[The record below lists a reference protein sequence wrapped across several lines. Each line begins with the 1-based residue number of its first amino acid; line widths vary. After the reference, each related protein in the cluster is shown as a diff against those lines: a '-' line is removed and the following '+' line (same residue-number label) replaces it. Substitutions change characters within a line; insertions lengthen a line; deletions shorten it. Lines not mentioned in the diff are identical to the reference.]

1 MLHLPNELCFKLKS
15 IEKHFL
21 AWDQRKTCPVTR
33 LWCREIQTKSLC
45 TFVFIY
51 GLCTCI
57 NRTWYNHGGSTKQ
70 NLILA
75 EKNRFNISVR
85 ISLYLPHAS
94 APFASLPL
102 RDGRSRATSWR
113 EGLKLAGLTPL
124 VFRKERDKDGWRIHG
139 FLSFTRSL
147 PNRRVLGE

>member
-1 MLHLPNELCFKLKS
+1 MSFASSWKALKNMSSLETKEKPAQLHGFGAVKSKPRVYVHLC
-15 IEKHFL
+15 
-21 AWDQRKTCPVTR
+21 
-33 LWCREIQTKSLC
+33 
-45 TFVFIY
+45 IY

-57 NRTWYNHGGSTKQ
+57 YRTWYNHGGSTKQ

-75 EKNRFNISVR
+75 KKKFNISVR

-124 VFRKERDKDGWRIHG
+124 VFRKERDKDGWRIYG